1 MAYIYVITNKANGK
15 QYVGKTGYSDPVKRF
30 QQHLRESRRERNENR
45 PLYRAIRKYG
55 EEEFEFKV
63 LEEVSEEASCQREIF
78 WINKLNTYGTS
89 GYNAT
94 KGGDGKTFLN
104 HKKIIDDYKELNNLT
119 KVAILNDC
127 HSDSVRNILKAA
139 NIPIEQY
146 PFKKKIRAIFANETL
161 VFDSVIEGAAWVL
174 DAGLSK
180 TNKLKSISKSISRAV
195 NGKRKTYLNAVWEEI
210 HESDGI

>member
-1 MAYIYVITNKANGK
+1 MAYIYVITNKVNGK
-15 QYVGKTGYSDPVKRF
+15 QYVGRTRYLDPVKRF
-30 QQHLRESRRERNENR
+30 QEHLRESRKERNENR
-45 PLYRAIRKYG
+45 PLHRAINKYG
-55 EEEFEFKV
+55 EEGFEFKV

-78 WINKLNTYGTS
+78 WIDKLNTYGSS

-104 HKKIIDDYKELNNLT
+104 YEKIIDDYKELNSLT
-119 KVAILNDC
+119 KVAILNGC
-127 HSDSVRNILKAA
+127 HSDSVGDILRAA

-146 PFKKKIRAIFANETL
+146 PFKKKIRAVFANETL
-161 VFDSVIEGAAWVL
+161 IFDSIVEGAAWVL

-180 TNKLKSISKSISRAV
+180 TNQLESIRKSIGRAV

-210 HESDGI
+210 